1 MSLKNTHCMKVSF
14 LSLASGSSGNCYYVG
29 TPEYG
34 ILIDAGISVRT
45 IKKILKDKEIDFD
58 KIVAVLTTHDHGDH
72 IKSVGSLGEK
82 YHLPIYSTERVHD
95 GIDRS
100 RFVEET
106 LFQSRKIIEKEVPFM
121 IRDFQIEAFEVPHD
135 SSENVGYMIQFGNQ
149 RFTIATDVGYITETV
164 ARYLCM
170 ANHLVLE
177 SNYDEEMLR
186 FGSYPE
192 FLKERVASKTGHL
205 SNQDA
210 AAFLADHYSP
220 TWKNVWLCHLS
231 RENNHPEL
239 VYKTIDFRLLQEG
252 IRTGK
257 DLKLNVL
264 KRMTPSDVFDFEC
277 E

>member
-1 MSLKNTHCMKVSF
+1 MKVSF
-14 LSLASGSSGNCYYVG
+14 LSLASGSSGNCYYLG

-45 IKKILKDKEIDFD
+45 IRKILKDKEIDFD
-58 KIVAVLTTHDHGDH
+58 KIVAILATHDHGDH

-135 SSENVGYMIQFGNQ
+135 SSENVGYMIRFGNQ
-149 RFTIATDVGYITETV
+149 CFTIATDVGYITETV

-186 FGSYPE
+186 FGSYPD

-205 SNQDA
+205 SNQEA
-210 AAFLADHYSP
+210 AEFLAVNYSP

-264 KRMTPSDVFDFEC
+264 KRMTPSDIFDFE
-277 E
+277 

>member
-1 MSLKNTHCMKVSF
+1 MKVSF
-14 LSLASGSSGNCYYVG
+14 LSLGSGSSGNCYYVG

-58 KIVAVLTTHDHGDH
+58 KIVAVLATHDHGDH
-72 IKSVGSLGEK
+72 IKAVGCLGEK
-82 YHLPIYSTERVHD
+82 CNLPIYATERVHD

-106 LFQSRKIIEKEVPFM
+106 LFLSRRIIEKEVPFM
-121 IRDFQIEAFEVPHD
+121 IRDFRIEAFEVPHD
-135 SSENVGYMIQFGNQ
+135 SSENVGYMIQIGTH
-149 RFTIATDVGYITETV
+149 RFTFATDVGYITETV

-177 SNYDEEMLR
+177 SNYDKEMLK
-186 FGSYPE
+186 FGSYPD

-205 SNQDA
+205 SNQEA
-210 AAFLADHYSP
+210 AEFLATHYSP

-239 VYKTIDFRLLQEG
+239 VYKTVDFRLLQEG

-257 DLKLNVL
+257 DFILTVL
-264 KRMTPSDVFDFEC
+264 KRTTPSDVFVFE
-277 E
+277 